1 MAATEQ
7 TIKQVNNLGNNEYK
21 YGFSTDIDDIKSPK
35 GLSEETVKFISAQ
48 KNEPDWMLEW
58 RLNAF
63 KVFNKLPEPNW
74 AKLDIP
80 KIDFQDY
87 YYYSS
92 PKSLKD
98 KPKSLDEIDPD
109 ILKTYEK
116 LGIPLQEQK
125 ILSGVAVDAVLTR
138 SQLPLHIKNN

>member
-1 MAATEQ
+1 MHLKFLLSCQ
-7 TIKQVNNLGNNEYK
+7 NLIG
-21 YGFSTDIDDIKSPK
+21 
-35 GLSEETVKFISAQ
+35 
-48 KNEPDWMLEW
+48 
-58 RLNAF
+58 R
-63 KVFNKLPEPNW
+63 
-74 AKLDIP
+74 KLDIP
-80 KIDFQDY
+80 KINFQDY

-125 ILSGVAVDAVLTR
+125 ILSGVAG
-138 SQLPLHIKNN
+138 